1 MQKLWGGVRNGRH
14 AHHASLGGGGQA
26 DSEAIRCVA
35 GAQEGAFPEIPPITA
50 IRPAF
55 IAGRIALGFLDD
67 VATPSEGQTL
77 DPDTCSSR
85 FAAGGPVESHVIEAL
100 DVSDRPYIWDL

>member
-1 MQKLWGGVRNGRH
+1 MRGRGFGHPPGVGDARGT
-14 AHHASLGGGGQA
+14 
-26 DSEAIRCVA
+26 A
-35 GAQEGAFPEIPPITA
+35 GAEGESCHAPGAFPEIPPVTA

-67 VATPSEGQTL
+67 VDSPDQGEVVTPAELRGAQF
-77 DPDTCSSR
+77 
-85 FAAGGPVESHVIEAL
+85 FAGTPAESHVIEAL